1 MGRVTRD
8 GGRVILTITPPTSP
22 VPPPHSLSCEPC
34 AASHPI
40 RRIGDERSSTLHP
53 GLSREVGLGGCRT
66 DRQLPSHRP
75 GQPHHAG
82 FGTAETDAAKVTSLV
97 RGIER
102 FSSRTVAGLLADY
115 RARHHVRD
123 AGVVVSSLTDP
134 ASIANRHM
142 RAHASEGRLFRTV
155 LVAALEQCGV
165 TVRVILEREV
175 YELLGKALRRSP
187 SEAKHKV
194 AALGEGVGRW
204 RAEQKVAAAAAWLIR

>member
-1 MGRVTRD
+1 MSARAPCTLGFRVKSGWAAAVLID
-8 GGRVILTITPPTSP
+8 NFPPTVLDSRVVVLADP
-22 VPPPHSLSCEPC
+22 DVPE
-34 AASHPI
+34 A
-40 RRIGDERSSTLHP
+40 
-53 GLSREVGLGGCRT
+53 
-66 DRQLPSHRP
+66 RQPY
-75 GQPHHAG
+75 HAG

-134 ASIANRHM
+134 ASIANQHM

-165 TVRVILEREV
+165 TVRLILEREV

-204 RAEQKVAAAAAWLIR
+204 RVEQKVAAAAAWLIR